1 MAIKDP
7 DDNIVAIFKNHAVL
21 DEVKSAQAGR
31 PIYYDEEIVELH
43 YPGSKNWSP
52 HPAASFSHWGEDPL
66 TGTQIKITYAER
78 FRRQYQQFKAHAT
91 QTKVGT
97 PLQYA
102 KFLTEARCAELRAQN
117 VYTIE
122 ALAAIEGQELKNLGQ
137 GGRDMKNAAV
147 EYLEETQR
155 GAVNTQM
162 AAELEALRAENQL
175 MKEDL
180 TALKEKVKPQAKT
193 VQFDP
198 ADEFDG
204 MSPEQLR
211 DYITTNTGVAPKGAL
226 NRKVLLRMARD
237 ARPEEVSAA

>member
-1 MAIKDP
+1 MTIKDP

-21 DEVKSAQAGR
+21 DEVKSVQAGR

-43 YPGSKNWSP
+43 YPGSKNWSS
-52 HPAASFSHWGEDPL
+52 HPAASFSHWVTDQL
-66 TGTQIKITYAER
+66 TGAQSKITYAER

-91 QTKVGT
+91 QTKIGT

-122 ALAAIEGQELKNLGQ
+122 ALASIDGQELKNLGP
-137 GGRDMKNAAV
+137 GGRTMKNAAI
-147 EYLEETQR
+147 EYIEESQR

-180 TALKEKVKPQAKT
+180 IELKEKVKPQAKT
-193 VQFDP
+193 MQFDP

-204 MSPEQLR
+204 LTPEQLR
-211 DYITTNTGVAPKGAL
+211 DYITSHTGAEPKGAL
-226 NRKVLLRMARD
+226 NRKTLLRMARD
-237 ARPEEVSAA
+237 ARPEKASAA